1 VEGFQ
6 EGGLAALVL
15 ADQTGDV
22 RLEPDD
28 PRILDAPEFL
38 NQYRFQD
45 HVPLRVVAGEKSSE
59 ISPTMPIAG
68 WVPVRRPTPRVHL
81 RREAAK
87 DCA

>member
-15 ADQTGDV
+15 ADEAGHV

-45 HVPLRVVAGEKSSE
+45 HVPLRVVAGENLE
-59 ISPTMPIAG
+59 RFPGPCQSPVGHRFAADA
-68 WVPVRRPTPRVHL
+68 RVHL